1 MPRPDPDDERSF
13 MMKYAE
19 YSQLAI
25 ALPAGTFVGYL
36 IGWLLDKWLGTTFL
50 WLVFLVLGS
59 VGRSDPGSSLRA
71 IAWQELNW
79 SRSPCERTALSG
91 PLLCSGPLLPSC
103 AGAERRDWVSLLGQ
117 HSPLS
122 TSGFGTGR

>member
-1 MPRPDPDDERSF
+1 MPRQDPDDERRF

-50 WLVFLVLGS
+50 WLVFLVVGS
-59 VGRSDPGSSLRA
+59 
-71 IAWQELNW
+71 IAGLIQVVRFVQ
-79 SRSPCERTALSG
+79 SRGKS
-91 PLLCSGPLLPSC
+91 
-103 AGAERRDWVSLLGQ
+103 
-117 HSPLS
+117 
-122 TSGFGTGR
+122 

>member
-1 MPRPDPDDERSF
+1 MPRQDPDDERSL

-59 VGRSDPGSSLRA
+59 IGGLIQVIRFV
-71 IAWQELNW
+71 Q
-79 SRSPCERTALSG
+79 SRGKS
-91 PLLCSGPLLPSC
+91 
-103 AGAERRDWVSLLGQ
+103 
-117 HSPLS
+117 
-122 TSGFGTGR
+122 

>member
-1 MPRPDPDDERSF
+1 MPRPGRDDDDERSF

-59 VGRSDPGSSLRA
+59 IGGLVQVIRFV
-71 IAWQELNW
+71 Q
-79 SRSPCERTALSG
+79 SRG
-91 PLLCSGPLLPSC
+91 KG
-103 AGAERRDWVSLLGQ
+103 
-117 HSPLS
+117 
-122 TSGFGTGR
+122 

>member
-1 MPRPDPDDERSF
+1 MARRNSDDERSF

-59 VGRSDPGSSLRA
+59 IGGLIQVIRFVQTRGKS
-71 IAWQELNW
+71 
-79 SRSPCERTALSG
+79 
-91 PLLCSGPLLPSC
+91 
-103 AGAERRDWVSLLGQ
+103 
-117 HSPLS
+117 
-122 TSGFGTGR
+122 